1 MPGRLAQLLFAFL
14 VAAVLLPASAPLA
27 DTGAG
32 TADAAFASFEM
43 ADRVLVE
50 KSARRLL
57 LMRRGR
63 VISEYPIRLG
73 LSPKGHKL
81 QEGDWRT
88 PEGKYRLVR
97 RNPNS
102 QFFLS
107 IEISYP
113 NPDDERRA
121 RAEGVPPGGL
131 IMIHGQP
138 NVLRKSADFYART
151 DWTDGCIAVSNADMV
166 DIWLRTDLGIPIEIR
181 P

>member
-1 MPGRLAQLLFAFL
+1 MTRRFRNLTFASIVALLC
-14 VAAVLLPASAPLA
+14 APLGVSLA

-32 TADAAFASFEM
+32 TADATAPRFEM

-50 KSARRLL
+50 KSARRLY
-57 LMRRGR
+57 LMRQGR
-63 VISEYPIRLG
+63 VISEYPIKLG

-88 PEGKYRLVR
+88 PEGVYRLVR

-113 NPDDERRA
+113 NDEDQRRA
-121 RAEGVPPGGL
+121 LAEGVPPGGL

-138 NVLRKSADFYART
+138 NVPRKSVEYYTRN
-151 DWTDGCIAVSNADMV
+151 DWTDGCIAVSNSDMV
-166 DIWLRTDLGIPIEIR
+166 DIWLRTNLGIPIEIR